1 MKQLLSILLLSIC
14 LYAEATFDQVQSM
27 IDKQQYKQA
36 VLALSVI
43 ADNHPNSS
51 KVQFTLAQAQA
62 GLGNLPLAKEALDRA
77 IAINPKLDFVP
88 ASQVNELS
96 SIINAPRVIK
106 PVESESHWFIWLLSI
121 TGVSF
126 VIAYFI
132 KQNNKSSKLS
142 TPDVKPSTK
151 YSSFTNSSSTANP
164 SKKSYTT
171 EPVSPTNS
179 RSYSEP
185 PKEAPSKPVYD
196 RTSSY
201 EPTRTSRPAEV
212 HYHNHGNSNSGSD
225 VLSTVAVAGLTS
237 AAVSY
242 AMNHHESVPEY
253 RSTAL
258 DQPTH
263 SYQPEPV
270 VSESWN
276 DSYSTSSTWDDSP
289 AESTSSSWK
298 DDSSSSSDSW
308 SDNSS
313 SSDSSSSW
321 ND

>member
-36 VLALSVI
+36 VLALTIISN
-43 ADNHPNSS
+43 NHPVSS
-51 KVQFTLAQAQA
+51 KVQYTLAQAQA
-62 GLGNLPLAKEALDRA
+62 GLGNLPAAKEALGRA
-77 IAINPKLDFVP
+77 IALNPKLDFVS

-96 SIINAPRVIK
+96 SIINAPRIIK
-106 PVESESHWFIWLLSI
+106 PVEPESHWFIWLLSI
-121 TGVSF
+121 TGVSL

-132 KQNNKSSKLS
+132 RNKKSSKLS
-142 TPDVKPSTK
+142 TPDIKPSTK
-151 YSSFTNSSSTANP
+151 YSPSSKHTSTVN
-164 SKKSYTT
+164 
-171 EPVSPTNS
+171 PTNG
-179 RSYSEP
+179 RSYSES
-185 PKEAPSKPVYD
+185 PKEAPSKPVYN

-201 EPTRTSRPAEV
+201 EPTRTSSPTKV
-212 HYHNHGNSNSGSD
+212 HHHHSTGKSD
-225 VLSTVAVAGLTS
+225 VFTTLATAGLTA

-242 AMNHHESVPEY
+242 MMDDNGSVPEY

-263 SYQPEPV
+263 SYQPESV

-276 DSYSTSSTWDDSP
+276 DLYSTSSTWDNPS
-289 AESTSSSWK
+289 ESTSSSWE

>member
-36 VLALSVI
+36 VLALTIISN
-43 ADNHPNSS
+43 NHPASS
-51 KVQFTLAQAQA
+51 KVQYTLAQAQA
-62 GLGNLPLAKEALDRA
+62 GLGNLPAAKEALDRA
-77 IAINPKLDFVP
+77 IALNPKLAFVS

-106 PVESESHWFIWLLSI
+106 PVEPESHWFIWLLSI

-126 VIAYFI
+126 AVAYFLR
-132 KQNNKSSKLS
+132 NKKSRKLS

-151 YSSFTNSSSTANP
+151 YSPSPSKSEESFYEHTSTAKP
-164 SKKSYTT
+164 A
-171 EPVSPTNS
+171 PVNPTNG
-179 RSYSEP
+179 RSYSES
-185 PKEAPSKPVYD
+185 PKEAPSKPVYN

-212 HYHNHGNSNSGSD
+212 HHHHSD
-225 VLSTVAVAGLTS
+225 FITTLATAGITA

-242 AMNHHESVPEY
+242 MMDDKPE
-253 RSTAL
+253 
-258 DQPTH
+258 QPTH
-263 SYQPEPV
+263 SYQPEPG

-276 DSYSTSSTWDDSP
+276 ASSNTSSTWDNP
-289 AESTSSSWK
+289 AESTSSSWN

-308 SDNSS
+308 SDSSSSS
-313 SSDSSSSW
+313 SSDSSW

>member
-51 KVQFTLAQAQA
+51 KVQFTLAKAQA
-62 GLGNLPLAKEALDRA
+62 GLGNLPAAKEALDRA

-106 PVESESHWFIWLLSI
+106 PVEPESHWFIWLLSI
-121 TGVSF
+121 TCVSF
-126 VIAYFI
+126 VVAYFI

-151 YSSFTNSSSTANP
+151 YSPSSEHTGTAKP
-164 SKKSYTT
+164 A
-171 EPVSPTNS
+171 PVNPTNG

-185 PKEAPSKPVYD
+185 PKEAPSRPVYN

-212 HYHNHGNSNSGSD
+212 HHHYSADKSD
-225 VLSTVAVAGLTS
+225 VLTTVATAGLTA

-242 AMNHHESVPEY
+242 MMDDNDKPE
-253 RSTAL
+253 
-258 DQPTH
+258 QPTH
-263 SYQPEPV
+263 SYQPELI
-270 VSESWN
+270 SSSWN
-276 DSYSTSSTWDDSP
+276 DDSSTSSTWDSLS
-289 AESTSSSWK
+289 ESTSSSWN

-308 SDNSS
+308 SS
-313 SSDSSSSW
+313 SSDSSSNDSSW

>member
-36 VLALSVI
+36 VLALTIISN
-43 ADNHPNSS
+43 NHPASS
-51 KVQFTLAQAQA
+51 KVQYTLAQANA
-62 GLGNLPLAKEALDRA
+62 GLGNLPAAKEALDRA
-77 IAINPKLDFVP
+77 IALNPKLDFVS

-106 PVESESHWFIWLLSI
+106 PVEPESHWFIWLLSI

-142 TPDVKPSTK
+142 TPDIKPSTK
-151 YSSFTNSSSTANP
+151 YSPSSSKSTDKYDDLN
-164 SKKSYTT
+164 SKAQAARYAM
-171 EPVSPTNS
+171 N
-179 RSYSEP
+179 SEP
-185 PKEAPSKPVYD
+185 SKEAPSKPVYN

-212 HYHNHGNSNSGSD
+212 HHHHSAGNSD
-225 VLSTVAVAGLTS
+225 VLTTVATAGLTA

-242 AMNHHESVPEY
+242 MMDDNDKPE
-253 RSTAL
+253 
-258 DQPTH
+258 QPTH
-263 SYQPEPV
+263 SYQPE
-270 VSESWN
+270 SISSSWD
-276 DSYSTSSTWDDSP
+276 DSSSTSSTWDSP
-289 AESTSSSWK
+289 SESTSSSWN

-308 SDNSS
+308 SS
-313 SSDSSSSW
+313 SSDSSDSSW

>member
-1 MKQLLSILLLSIC
+1 MIKLLSILLLSIC

-36 VLALSVI
+36 VLALTII
-43 ADNHPNSS
+43 ADNHPTSS
-51 KVQFTLAQAQA
+51 KVQYTLAQANA
-62 GLGNLPLAKEALDRA
+62 GLGNLPAAKEALDRA
-77 IAINPKLDFVP
+77 IALNPKLDFVS

-106 PVESESHWFIWLLSI
+106 PVEPESHWFIWLLSI
-121 TGVSF
+121 TSVSF

-142 TPDVKPSTK
+142 TPDIKPSTK
-151 YSSFTNSSSTANP
+151 YSPSSS
-164 SKKSYTT
+164 KSADFVA
-171 EPVSPTNS
+171 PVNPTNG

-185 PKEAPSKPVYD
+185 PKETPSRPVYN

-212 HYHNHGNSNSGSD
+212 HHHHSASKSD
-225 VLSTVAVAGLTS
+225 VFTTLATAGLTA

-242 AMNHHESVPEY
+242 IMDDDKPE
-253 RSTAL
+253 
-258 DQPTH
+258 QPTN
-263 SYQPEPV
+263 SYQFEL
-270 VSESWN
+270 VSSG
-276 DSYSTSSTWDDSP
+276 TSSTWDSP
-289 AESTSSSWK
+289 TESTSSSWN
-298 DDSSSSSDSW
+298 DDSSNSSDSW
-308 SDNSS
+308 SDSS
-313 SSDSSSSW
+313 SNDSSW

>member
-36 VLALSVI
+36 VLALTIISN
-43 ADNHPNSS
+43 NHPASS
-51 KVQFTLAQAQA
+51 KVQYTLAQANA
-62 GLGNLPLAKEALDRA
+62 GLGNLPAAKEALDRA
-77 IAINPKLDFVP
+77 IALNPKLDFVS

-106 PVESESHWFIWLLSI
+106 PVEPESHWFIWLLSI

-132 KQNNKSSKLS
+132 KQNNRSRKLS

-151 YSSFTNSSSTANP
+151 YSPSSEHTSTAKP
-164 SKKSYTT
+164 A
-171 EPVSPTNS
+171 PVNPTNG
-179 RSYSEP
+179 RSYSES
-185 PKEAPSKPVYD
+185 PKEAPSKPVYN

-201 EPTRTSRPAEV
+201 EPARTSRPAEA
-212 HYHNHGNSNSGSD
+212 HNHHSTGKSD
-225 VLSTVAVAGLTS
+225 VFTTLATAGLTA

-242 AMNHHESVPEY
+242 IMDDDKPE
-253 RSTAL
+253 
-258 DQPTH
+258 QPTH
-263 SYQPEPV
+263 SYQPEPI
-270 VSESWN
+270 SSSWN
-276 DSYSTSSTWDDSP
+276 DDSSTSSTWDSP
-289 AESTSSSWK
+289 AESTSSSWN

-308 SDNSS
+308 SS
-313 SSDSSSSW
+313 SSDSSSNDSSW

>member
-36 VLALSVI
+36 VLALTIISN
-43 ADNHPNSS
+43 NHPASS
-51 KVQFTLAQAQA
+51 KVQYTLAQAQA
-62 GLGNLPLAKEALDRA
+62 GLGNLPAAKDALDRA
-77 IAINPKLDFVP
+77 IALNPKLDFVS

-106 PVESESHWFIWLLSI
+106 PVEPESHWFIWLLSI

-132 KQNNKSSKLS
+132 RNNKSGKLS

-151 YSSFTNSSSTANP
+151 YSPSPSKSEESFYEHTSTAKP
-164 SKKSYTT
+164 T
-171 EPVSPTNS
+171 PVNPTNG

-185 PKEAPSKPVYD
+185 PKEAPSRPVYN

-212 HYHNHGNSNSGSD
+212 HQHHSASKSD
-225 VLSTVAVAGLTS
+225 IVTTLATAGLTA

-242 AMNHHESVPEY
+242 AMNHDEPE
-253 RSTAL
+253 
-258 DQPTH
+258 QPTH
-263 SYQPEPV
+263 LYEPE
-270 VSESWN
+270 SISSSWD
-276 DSYSTSSTWDDSP
+276 DSYSVKQQDSSTWED
-289 AESTSSSWK
+289 ESSKSSSWN
-298 DDSSSSSDSW
+298 DDSSSISNSWSDSS

-313 SSDSSSSW
+313 SSW

>member
-36 VLALSVI
+36 VLALTIISN
-43 ADNHPNSS
+43 NHPASS
-51 KVQFTLAQAQA
+51 KVQYTLAQANA
-62 GLGNLPLAKEALDRA
+62 GLGNLPAAKEALDRA
-77 IAINPKLDFVP
+77 IALNPKLDFVS

-96 SIINAPRVIK
+96 SIINAPRIIK
-106 PVESESHWFIWLLSI
+106 PVEPESHWFIWLLLI

-126 VIAYFI
+126 VIVYFI

-151 YSSFTNSSSTANP
+151 YSPSSS
-164 SKKSYTT
+164 KSEQSFYEHT
-171 EPVSPTNS
+171 SIDPTNG

-185 PKEAPSKPVYD
+185 SKEAPSRPVYN

-201 EPTRTSRPAEV
+201 EPIRTSRPAEV
-212 HYHNHGNSNSGSD
+212 HHHNSASKSD
-225 VLSTVAVAGLTS
+225 VLTTVATAGLTA

-242 AMNHHESVPEY
+242 MMDDKPE
-253 RSTAL
+253 
-258 DQPTH
+258 QPTH
-263 SYQPEPV
+263 SYQPEPI
-270 VSESWN
+270 SSSWD
-276 DSYSTSSTWDDSP
+276 DSSSTSSTWDSP
-289 AESTSSSWK
+289 AESTSSSWN
-298 DDSSSSSDSW
+298 DSSSSSSDSW
-308 SDNSS
+308 SDSSS
-313 SSDSSSSW
+313 SSDSSW

>member
-36 VLALSVI
+36 VLALTIISN
-43 ADNHPNSS
+43 NHPASS
-51 KVQFTLAQAQA
+51 KVQYTLAQANA
-62 GLGNLPLAKEALDRA
+62 GLGNLPAAKEALDRA
-77 IAINPKLDFVP
+77 IALNPKLDFVS

-142 TPDVKPSTK
+142 TTPDVKPSTK
-151 YSSFTNSSSTANP
+151 YSPSSS
-164 SKKSYTT
+164 KSEQSFYEHT
-171 EPVSPTNS
+171 SIDPTNG

-185 PKEAPSKPVYD
+185 PKEAPSRTVYN

-212 HYHNHGNSNSGSD
+212 HHHHSASKSD
-225 VLSTVAVAGLTS
+225 VFTTLATAGLTA
-237 AAVSY
+237 AAVTYLMDDDKS
-242 AMNHHESVPEY
+242 E
-253 RSTAL
+253 
-258 DQPTH
+258 QPTH
-263 SYQPEPV
+263 SYQPEPIL
-270 VSESWN
+270 SSWN
-276 DSYSTSSTWDDSP
+276 DDSSTSSTWDSP
-289 AESTSSSWK
+289 SESTSSSWN

-308 SDNSS
+308 SDSSS
-313 SSDSSSSW
+313 SSDSSW

>member
-36 VLALSVI
+36 VLALTIISN
-43 ADNHPNSS
+43 NHPASS
-51 KVQFTLAQAQA
+51 KVQYTLAQAQA
-62 GLGNLPLAKEALDRA
+62 GLGNLPAAKDALDRA
-77 IAINPKLDFVP
+77 IALNPKLDFVSS
-88 ASQVNELS
+88 SQVNELS

-106 PVESESHWFIWLLSI
+106 PVEPESHWFIWLLSI

-132 KQNNKSSKLS
+132 RNNKSSKLS

-151 YSSFTNSSSTANP
+151 YSSFTDSSSTANP

-171 EPVSPTNS
+171 EPINPTNG

-185 PKEAPSKPVYD
+185 PKEAPSRPVYN

-212 HYHNHGNSNSGSD
+212 HHHHSTGKSD
-225 VLSTVAVAGLTS
+225 VFTTLATAGLTA

-242 AMNHHESVPEY
+242 IMDDDKPE
-253 RSTAL
+253 
-258 DQPTH
+258 QPTH
-263 SYQPEPV
+263 SYQPEPI
-270 VSESWN
+270 SSSWN
-276 DSYSTSSTWDDSP
+276 DDSSTSSTWDSP
-289 AESTSSSWK
+289 AESTSSSWN

-308 SDNSS
+308 SDSS
-313 SSDSSSSW
+313 SSSSNDSSW

>member
-36 VLALSVI
+36 VLALTIISN
-43 ADNHPNSS
+43 NHPASS
-51 KVQFTLAQAQA
+51 KVQYTLAQAQA
-62 GLGNLPLAKEALDRA
+62 GLGNLPAAKEALDRA
-77 IAINPKLDFVP
+77 IALNPKLDFVS

-106 PVESESHWFIWLLSI
+106 PVEPESHWFIWLLSI

-132 KQNNKSSKLS
+132 RNNKSSKLS

-151 YSSFTNSSSTANP
+151 YSPSP
-164 SKKSYTT
+164 SKSEESFYEHPSAAKPA
-171 EPVSPTNS
+171 PVNPTNG

-185 PKEAPSKPVYD
+185 PKEAPSKPIYN

-201 EPTRTSRPAEV
+201 EPDRTSRPAEV
-212 HYHNHGNSNSGSD
+212 HHHHSASKSD
-225 VLSTVAVAGLTS
+225 VFTTLATAGLTA

-242 AMNHHESVPEY
+242 AMNHDESE
-253 RSTAL
+253 
-258 DQPTH
+258 
-263 SYQPEPV
+263 PEPI
-270 VSESWN
+270 SSSWDE
-276 DSYSTSSTWDDSP
+276 DSSSTSSTWDSP
-289 AESTSSSWK
+289 AESVSSSWN

-308 SDNSS
+308 SSSSS
-313 SSDSSSSW
+313 SSDSSW

>member
-1 MKQLLSILLLSIC
+1 MKQLLSIMLLSIC

-36 VLALSVI
+36 VLALTII
-43 ADNHPNSS
+43 ANNHPASS
-51 KVQFTLAQAQA
+51 KVQYTLAQANA
-62 GLGNLPLAKEALDRA
+62 GLGNLPAAKEALDGA
-77 IAINPKLDFVP
+77 IALNPKLDFVS

-106 PVESESHWFIWLLSI
+106 PVEPESHWFIWLLSI

-142 TPDVKPSTK
+142 TPDIKPSTK
-151 YSSFTNSSSTANP
+151 CSPSSNKSTDTVYND
-164 SKKSYTT
+164 
-171 EPVSPTNS
+171 EPIKPTNG

-185 PKEAPSKPVYD
+185 PKEAPSRPVYN

-212 HYHNHGNSNSGSD
+212 HHHHSADKSD
-225 VLSTVAVAGLTS
+225 VFTTLATAGLTA

-242 AMNHHESVPEY
+242 MMDDTDKPE
-253 RSTAL
+253 
-258 DQPTH
+258 QPTH
-263 SYQPEPV
+263 SYQPEPI
-270 VSESWN
+270 SSSWN
-276 DSYSTSSTWDDSP
+276 DDSSTSSTWDSP
-289 AESTSSSWK
+289 SESTSSSW
-298 DDSSSSSDSW
+298 DDSSSSSSDSW
-308 SDNSS
+308 SDSSS
-313 SSDSSSSW
+313 SSDSNSSW

>member
-36 VLALSVI
+36 VLALTLI
-43 ADNHPNSS
+43 ANNHPTSS
-51 KVQFTLAQAQA
+51 KVQYTLAQANA
-62 GLGNLPLAKEALDRA
+62 GLGNLPAAKEALDRA
-77 IAINPKLDFVP
+77 IALNPKLDFVS
-88 ASQVNELS
+88 ANQVNELS

-106 PVESESHWFIWLLSI
+106 PVEPESHWFIWLLSI

-126 VIAYFI
+126 AVAYFI
-132 KQNNKSSKLS
+132 RNKKSSKLS
-142 TPDVKPSTK
+142 TPDIKPSTK
-151 YSSFTNSSSTANP
+151 YSPSPSKYQESFYEHTSTAKPATVNL
-164 SKKSYTT
+164 
-171 EPVSPTNS
+171 TNS
-179 RSYSEP
+179 RVYSEP
-185 PKEAPSKPVYD
+185 PKEEPSKPIYN

-201 EPTRTSRPAEV
+201 EPDRTSRPTEV
-212 HYHNHGNSNSGSD
+212 HHHYSTGKSD
-225 VLSTVAVAGLTS
+225 VFTTLATAGLTA

-242 AMNHHESVPEY
+242 MMDDNGSVPEY

-263 SYQPEPV
+263 SYQPESV

-276 DSYSTSSTWDDSP
+276 DSYSTSSTWDSP
-289 AESTSSSWK
+289 SESTSSSWK

-308 SDNSS
+308 SD
-313 SSDSSSSW
+313 SSDSSSNDSSW